1 MLIRIANPDDVPELF
16 IVRTS
21 VKESLLTIE
30 EMVSIGITHTSL
42 ASMIKSGSA
51 RAWCAESDGRIVGF
65 SMATLNDREIFAL
78 FVLPEYENRGYGSA
92 LLEKAVTWLA
102 QAGDDSIWLI
112 VEPGVRAFSFYK
124 KRGWRETG
132 MSPEEEVL
140 QEDVYLE
147 YRP

>member
-1 MLIRIANPDDVPELF
+1 MRIRIANTDDVPDIF
-16 IVRTS
+16 NVRTS

-30 EMVSIGITHTSL
+30 GMASIGITHASL
-42 ASMIKSGSA
+42 ISMIESESA
-51 RAWCAESDGRIVGF
+51 RAWCVELDGKIVGF
-65 SMATLNDREIFAL
+65 SMATLGDREVFAL

-92 LLEKAVTWLA
+92 LLEKAVNWLT
-102 QAGDDSIWLI
+102 QAGNDSIWLI

-132 MSPEEEVL
+132 LSPEEDVL
-140 QEDVYLE
+140 KDDVYLE